1 MARLSGYAPPIM
13 TKAKKPQGVDA
24 WYRVYMLD
32 DVRAV
37 TLPTGEL
44 VPLPHEDFDLGS
56 FAVAMCKDKI
66 REDLFHQ

>member
-1 MARLSGYAPPIM
+1 M
-13 TKAKKPQGVDA
+13 TKGKKHATPKPKGIDA
-24 WYRVYMLD
+24 WYRVYMFK

-37 TLPTGEL
+37 ILPTGEL

-56 FAVAMCKDKI
+56 FAVALCKDKI